1 MMWGRSPR
9 LAKRF
14 ETLAEA
20 EAAREGVGETILY
33 GTVKQKWVGRFPA
46 KGGRE
51 HPIVIVDLDDGRR
64 FFLESTS
71 A

>member
-1 MMWGRSPR
+1 MMLWGKSPG

-20 EAAREGVGETILY
+20 EAALEGVGETIIH
-33 GTVKQKWVGRFPA
+33 GTVKRKMVGRFPA
-46 KGGRE
+46 KGRE
-51 HPIVIVDLDDGRR
+51 HPIVIVDLDDGQR
-64 FFLESTS
+64 FFLDDI